1 MEALFHDKDQ
11 IIRELRKDP
20 LINKDDNQQVNGG
33 EIQQESSDLLQKEAL
48 LANELNTLGNLKILS
63 NLLMEVKTNSEL
75 SELENCY
82 YSLQSLRQK
91 MRNNTAFL
99 KQSFN
104 FQQSISLY
112 VDSLHLELVTELYE
126 ILTTGFWKITENT
139 IQFTPCLL
147 YTSRCV

>member
-1 MEALFHDKDQ
+1 MISGLDMEALFHDKDQ

-99 KQSFN
+99 KQS
-104 FQQSISLY
+104 
-112 VDSLHLELVTELYE
+112 
-126 ILTTGFWKITENT
+126 
-139 IQFTPCLL
+139 
-147 YTSRCV
+147 